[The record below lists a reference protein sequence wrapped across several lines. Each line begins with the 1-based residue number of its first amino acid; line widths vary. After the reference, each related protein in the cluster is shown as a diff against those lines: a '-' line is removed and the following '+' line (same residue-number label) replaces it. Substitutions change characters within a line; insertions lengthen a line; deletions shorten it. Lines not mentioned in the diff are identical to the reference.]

1 MAPRCREYLI
11 PGSECADIVLDSNQ
25 YRYEK
30 LPDNPEMV
38 AYLDSGFQFYRQL
51 LRYDGMMLHASAVS
65 YKNQA
70 FLFSGHCGVGKS
82 THTHLWQKVFGC
94 EAKIINDD
102 KPAIRNMNGVWY
114 AYGTPWSGKHGINCN
129 LKVPIS
135 GICFMKQS
143 KQNSIRRLNPKES
156 LAYLLSQTPHR
167 YKLVED
173 IDALLLVVDRL
184 IKDIPIYE
192 MENRPEPE
200 AVWLAYNTM
209 HRASRE
215 EIIET
220 KT

>member
-1 MAPRCREYLI
+1 
-11 PGSECADIVLDSNQ
+11 
-25 YRYEK
+25 
-30 LPDNPEMV
+30 
-38 AYLDSGFQFYRQL
+38 
-51 LRYDGMMLHASAVS
+51 
-65 YKNQA
+65 
-70 FLFSGHCGVGKS
+70 
-82 THTHLWQKVFGC
+82 
-94 EAKIINDD
+94 
-102 KPAIRNMNGVWY
+102 
-114 AYGTPWSGKHGINCN
+114 
-129 LKVPIS
+129 
-135 GICFMKQS
+135 MKQS